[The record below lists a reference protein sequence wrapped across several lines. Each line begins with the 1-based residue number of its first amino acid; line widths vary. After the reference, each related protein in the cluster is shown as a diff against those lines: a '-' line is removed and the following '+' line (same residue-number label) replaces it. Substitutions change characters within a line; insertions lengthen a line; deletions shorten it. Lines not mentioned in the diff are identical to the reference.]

1 MKPKRK
7 SAFPNPEKDVNSKA
21 NKERDVSQKRRNEFL
36 DPKNQEKKDID
47 YLRQTLRGNENLYE
61 NEEMLD
67 FAEKADNLIEEQEE
81 VIAAHTLWVKEH
93 SKLLLMEGKMLVR
106 AQKSSNDDEE
116 FDDYVEEL
124 EIILKK
130 RRELD
135 DM

>member
-1 MKPKRK
+1 
-7 SAFPNPEKDVNSKA
+7 
-21 NKERDVSQKRRNEFL
+21 
-36 DPKNQEKKDID
+36 
-47 YLRQTLRGNENLYE
+47 
-61 NEEMLD
+61 
-67 FAEKADNLIEEQEE
+67 
-81 VIAAHTLWVKEH
+81 
-93 SKLLLMEGKMLVR
+93 MLVR